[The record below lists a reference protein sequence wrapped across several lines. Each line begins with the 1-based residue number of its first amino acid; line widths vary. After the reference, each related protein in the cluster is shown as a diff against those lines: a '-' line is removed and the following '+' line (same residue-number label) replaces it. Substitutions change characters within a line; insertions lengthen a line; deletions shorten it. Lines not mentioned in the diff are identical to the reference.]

1 MQPTYSFTEIKSLIR
16 SLDVTDIFI
25 LEEIVEEERECFS
38 ELQLKAF
45 HKFMQLK
52 NKSVVRNEL
61 QFEYLLSY
69 N

>member
-16 SLDVTDIFI
+16 TLDVADIFI

-45 HKFMQLK
+45 HRFMRLK
-52 NKSVVRNEL
+52 NKALVRNEL
-61 QFEYLLSY
+61 RFEYLLSY